1 MTEKK
6 TQVEQ
11 GGAVSAKLKKPHRHR
26 GIHYPA
32 GAEVT
37 LTKAQA
43 ERLTRREVI

>member
-1 MTEKK
+1 MAKQESKA
-6 TQVEQ
+6 EPAD
-11 GGAVSAKLKKPHRHR
+11 AVSARLKKPHRHR
-26 GIHYPA
+26 GIEYPA

>member
-1 MTEKK
+1 MAEQKPK
-6 TQVEQ
+6 AEQ
-11 GGAVSAKLKKPHRHR
+11 GDAVSAKLKKPHRHR

-37 LTKAQA
+37 LTRSQA